1 MTLVEARPVVGVDE
15 LKRAWRAVQE
25 GRFRAAGH
33 TRRPTGDA
41 SETLPGGGIVAGP
54 VLPVVGCVGSSGAS
68 TVALALAL
76 ATAAG
81 AARVIECCTVTASG
95 LAAASTA
102 ELGRTGSGWA
112 RGRRGRVLIER
123 TDEMLAGPGEV
134 PDPLVAESA
143 SAWTFLDVGWELG
156 QVLGAPGW
164 LGGQVR
170 SATTVVAVTSPTAA
184 GMRRLEGALALLSGT
199 RVVATVVGPPR
210 RRWPGGLEHAIGVLG
225 REVDRRGDL
234 LVLPRDKRLAVRGLD
249 STPLPAS
256 LLSSAAA
263 LLCLVDGPAT
273 TIEKGTSR

>member
-1 MTLVEARPVVGVDE
+1 MTLVEVRPAVSVDE

-25 GRFRAAGH
+25 GRFRAVGH

-41 SETLPGGGIVAGP
+41 SETHPVGRTVPGR

-68 TVALALAL
+68 TVSLAL

-143 SAWTFLDVGWELG
+143 SAWTILDVGWELG

-170 SATTVVAVTSPTAA
+170 SAPTVVAVTSPTAA
-184 GMRRLEGALALLSGT
+184 GMRRLEGALALLAGT
-199 RVVATVVGPPR
+199 RVVAAVVGSAR
-210 RRWPGGLEHAIGVLG
+210 RRWPRGLEHAIGVLG

-234 LVLPRDKRLAVRGLD
+234 LVVPRDKALAVRGLD
-249 STPLPAS
+249 SIPLPAS

-263 LLCLVDGPAT
+263 LLRLVDGPAT
-273 TIEKGTSR
+273 PTEKGTSR